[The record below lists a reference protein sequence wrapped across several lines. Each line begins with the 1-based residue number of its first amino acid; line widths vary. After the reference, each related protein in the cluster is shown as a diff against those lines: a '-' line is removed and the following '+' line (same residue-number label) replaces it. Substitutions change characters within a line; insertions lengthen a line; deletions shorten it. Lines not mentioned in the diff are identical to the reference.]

1 MPVRRNGFENTFDLM
16 TYGDLEMAMNTT
28 HKLRRTALAIAAL
41 GLVATVGSAQAAGE
55 ETALTGVSAAA
66 VHSSA
71 GAGLSVEQRL
81 REELSVVMMD
91 LIQSGAFGAT
101 SPQQIALDVD
111 APPQKV
117 SNLGLLVDS
126 KGGAGDGLH
135 VLAVT
140 PGGNAERMGLHA
152 GDVLLA
158 LNGASLSSTDG
169 ATTLRRTVDALPDGG
184 RLDFNVR
191 RDGHSENVGGT
202 SASMYLP
209 AMHLS
214 VGSGTALAS
223 NAGDA
228 GARGSAPGSYGNGPA
243 DTSQGCGRINDFDVA
258 PRGQGLHKATIIAI
272 DNHAPGPHGSQSY
285 QVSAGPHTLKIGEN
299 IEERYFS
306 FNSRQRNAQV
316 GGGYKTIE
324 VNVAPDTTYLVA
336 ARLNEDKRDN
346 PANGAYWDPVV
357 WKEVAETCR

>member
-1 MPVRRNGFENTFDLM
+1 
-16 TYGDLEMAMNTT
+16 MATNNEIR
-28 HKLRRTALAIAAL
+28 LRRCVLAVLAASFAAAA
-41 GLVATVGSAQAAGE
+41 GSTFAAGQEQAAIDVSTVAAHANATV
-55 ETALTGVSAAA
+55 
-66 VHSSA
+66 
-71 GAGLSVEQRL
+71 AGLPVEQRL
-81 REELSVVMMD
+81 REELNVVMMD
-91 LIQSGAFGAT
+91 LIQSGAFGNTA
-101 SPQQIALDVD
+101 PQQITIDID
-111 APPQKV
+111 SPPQKV

-140 PGGNAERMGLHA
+140 PGGNAERMGLRA

-158 LNGASLSSTDG
+158 LNGTQLSSADG
-169 ATTLRRTVDALPDGG
+169 AATLRNTVDTLPDGG

-191 RDGHSENVGGT
+191 RDGRATTIGGAAT
-202 SASMYLP
+202 SMYLP

-223 NAGDA
+223 NAGDS

-306 FNSRQRNAQV
+306 FNSRQRNSQV

-336 ARLNEDKRDN
+336 ARLNENQRDN

-357 WKEVAETCR
+357 WKEVPETCR

>member
-1 MPVRRNGFENTFDLM
+1 
-16 TYGDLEMAMNTT
+16 MNTT
-28 HKLRRTALAIAAL
+28 NQLRRTALALAAI
-41 GLVATVGSAQAAGE
+41 GLVAAVGSAEAAGE

-101 SPQQIALDVD
+101 SPQQIAIDVD

-140 PGGNAERMGLHA
+140 PGGSAERMGLRA

-158 LNGASLSSTDG
+158 LNGAPLASTDG
-169 ATTLRRTVDALPDGG
+169 ATTLRRTIDALPDGG
-184 RLDFNVR
+184 RLDFNLR
-191 RDGHSENVGGT
+191 RDGRSENVGGK

-214 VGSGTALAS
+214 VGAGTALAS
-223 NAGDA
+223 NAGANMAA
-228 GARGSAPGSYGNGPA
+228 GAQGGSYSGGPQ
-243 DTSQGCGRINDFDVA
+243 DMSQGCGRINDFDVA
-258 PRGQGLHKATIIAI
+258 PSGQRLHKARIISI
-272 DNHAPGPHGSQSY
+272 DGKTPGPHGSQAFR
-285 QVSAGPHTLKIGEN
+285 VGAGPHLLKVGEE
-299 IEERYFS
+299 IPSRYFS
-306 FNSRQRNAQV
+306 FNDRQRNAQV
-316 GGGYKTIE
+316 GGGYKTIS
-324 VNVAPDTTYLVA
+324 VDVAPDTTYLVA
-336 ARLNEDKRDN
+336 ARLNEDQRDN

-357 WKEVAETCR
+357 WNQVPETCR

>member
-1 MPVRRNGFENTFDLM
+1 MATKNRNE
-16 TYGDLEMAMNTT
+16 
-28 HKLRRTALAIAAL
+28 LRRCALAIVAASI
-41 GLVATVGSAQAAGE
+41 VAASGAAFAANPGE
-55 ETALTGVSAAA
+55 AAIGVSAAA
-66 VHSSA
+66 AHTGA
-71 GAGLSVEQRL
+71 AAGLSVEQRL
-81 REELSVVMMD
+81 REELNVVMMD

-101 SPQQIALDVD
+101 SPQQIAIDID
-111 APPQKV
+111 SPPQKV

-126 KGGAGDGLH
+126 KGGAGEGLR

-140 PGGNAERMGLHA
+140 PGGNAERMGLRA
-152 GDVLLA
+152 GDVLVA
-158 LNGASLSSTDG
+158 LNGTPLSPGDG
-169 ATTLRRTVDALPDGG
+169 AAALRHTVDSLPDGS
-184 RLDFNVR
+184 RLEFGVR
-191 RDGHSENVGGT
+191 RDGRATTIAGAAT
-202 SASMYLP
+202 STYLP

-214 VGSGTALAS
+214 VGTGTALAS
-223 NAGDA
+223 NAGS
-228 GARGSAPGSYGNGPA
+228 GARLAADSRSGAYGNGPA

-258 PRGQGLHKATIIAI
+258 PRGQQLHKATIIAI

-285 QVSAGPHTLKIGEN
+285 QVSAGPHTLKVAEN

-336 ARLNEDKRDN
+336 ARLNEDQRDN

-357 WKEVAETCR
+357 WKEVPETCR

>member
-1 MPVRRNGFENTFDLM
+1 MKTNNPIR
-16 TYGDLEMAMNTT
+16 
-28 HKLRRTALAIAAL
+28 LRRCALAVFATGFAA
-41 GLVATVGSAQAAGE
+41 AAGSTLAAGQEQAAID
-55 ETALTGVSAAA
+55 VSAAA
-66 VHSSA
+66 AHA
-71 GAGLSVEQRL
+71 NATAGLPVEQRL
-81 REELSVVMMD
+81 REELNVVMMD
-91 LIQSGAFGAT
+91 LIQSGAFGNT
-101 SPQQIALDVD
+101 SPQQIAIDID
-111 APPQKV
+111 SPPQKV

-126 KGGAGDGLH
+126 KGGGAGDGLH

-140 PGGNAERMGLHA
+140 PGGNAERMGLRA
-152 GDVLLA
+152 GDVLVA
-158 LNGASLSSTDG
+158 LNGTQLSPAGG
-169 ATTLRRTVDALPDGG
+169 AATLRNTVDALPDGG

-191 RDGHSENVGGT
+191 RDGRATTIGGAAT
-202 SASMYLP
+202 SMYLP

-223 NAGDA
+223 NGAGS
-228 GARGSAPGSYGNGPA
+228 GAQGSSPGSYGNGPA

-285 QVSAGPHTLKIGEN
+285 QVSVGPHTLKVGEN

-306 FNSRQRNAQV
+306 FNSRQRNSQV

-324 VNVAPDTTYLVA
+324 VNVAPNTTYLVA

-357 WKEVAETCR
+357 WKETPETCR

>member
-1 MPVRRNGFENTFDLM
+1 MTTKNPVQ
-16 TYGDLEMAMNTT
+16 
-28 HKLRRTALAIAAL
+28 LRRCVLAVFAASF
-41 GLVATVGSAQAAGE
+41 VAAAGSVFAAGQEQAAID
-55 ETALTGVSAAA
+55 VSTVAAHTNA
-66 VHSSA
+66 T
-71 GAGLSVEQRL
+71 AGLTVEQRL
-81 REELSVVMMD
+81 REELNVVMMD
-91 LIQSGAFGAT
+91 LIQSGAFGNT
-101 SPQQIALDVD
+101 SPQQIAINIDS
-111 APPQKV
+111 PPQKV

-126 KGGAGDGLH
+126 KGGAADGLH

-140 PGGNAERMGLHA
+140 PGGNAERMGLRA
-152 GDVLLA
+152 GDVLVA
-158 LNGASLSSTDG
+158 LNGAQLSSADG
-169 ATTLRRTVDALPDGG
+169 AATLRNTVDTLPDGG

-191 RDGHSENVGGT
+191 RDGRATTVGGAAT
-202 SASMYLP
+202 SMYLP

-223 NAGDA
+223 NAGSNAAA
-228 GARGSAPGSYGNGPA
+228 GSSQGAYGNGPA
-243 DTSQGCGRINDFDVA
+243 DTSQGCGRISDFDVA

-285 QVSAGPHTLKIGEN
+285 QVSAGPHTLKVSEN

-306 FNSRQRNAQV
+306 FNSRQRNSQV
-316 GGGYKTIE
+316 GGGYKTVD

-357 WKEVAETCR
+357 WKETPETCR

>member
-1 MPVRRNGFENTFDLM
+1 M

-28 HKLRRTALAIAAL
+28 NMLRRTALALAAT

-55 ETALTGVSAAA
+55 ETALTGISAAT

-71 GAGLSVEQRL
+71 GASLPVEQRL

-91 LIQSGAFGAT
+91 LIQSGAIGAT

-126 KGGAGDGLH
+126 KGGADDGLH

-140 PGGNAERMGLHA
+140 PGGNAERMGLRA

-169 ATTLRRTVDALPDGG
+169 ATTLRHTVDALPDGG

-191 RDGHSENVGGT
+191 RNGRSENVGGK
-202 SASMYLP
+202 SASLYLP

-214 VGSGTALAS
+214 VGAGTALAS
-223 NAGDA
+223 NGGANMAA
-228 GARGSAPGSYGNGPA
+228 GAQSGSYARDPR
-243 DTSQGCGRINDFDVA
+243 DMSQGCGRINDFDTA
-258 PRGQGLHKATIIAI
+258 PSGQRLHKARIISI
-272 DNHAPGPHGSQSY
+272 DGTTPGPHGSQAFR
-285 QVSAGPHTLKIGEN
+285 VSAGPHVLKVSEQIPS
-299 IEERYFS
+299 RYFS
-306 FNSRQRNAQV
+306 FNDRQRNAQV
-316 GGGYKTIE
+316 GGGYKTLS
-324 VNVAPDTTYLVA
+324 VDVAPDTTYLVA
-336 ARLNEDKRDN
+336 ARLNEDQRDN

-357 WKEVAETCR
+357 WNQVPETCR